1 MATVRT
7 SASHPILV
15 DYLAEEVAP
24 FRGRIG
30 LTFAPGKYQPG
41 GTTAHWERD
50 LSIDSRDLA
59 EKYNTRLLVSLV
71 EDHELRE
78 LKIEGLV
85 AACEARGVRVLR
97 APFKDQGVPSF
108 DLAKAA
114 VTAVLESAARGE
126 NAVIHCKGGL
136 GRTGLIAA
144 CAVVALGIDPATAMR
159 AVRKARKD
167 AIENPRQEDFVR
179 AFAKS
184 GFRFAS
190 AEVVE
195 PLDRLRV
202 TAQELM
208 TEHPPQWRNENKRVV
223 FEISSPSGSV
233 HRGELEYSR
242 WAPMSVPSRVDVRA
256 ASKRLRPVPGFFDY
270 TATASPAVD
279 WHVNFADASLF
290 GYYSGGLFAQDE
302 MQAVEHP
309 ALGALRRA
317 LDAKGMKALTEERGR
332 PTPVLV
338 MGVERRCR
346 VATNPDRAAGR
357 PEGLYGNAFAHAS
370 EDAIRLA
377 TERIDPPTRTNLI
390 CIAAPHATRGIYT
403 TAQIEHVLLTAYTGF
418 RAAVIESKRASAS
431 DVEAAVAVH
440 TGWWGCGAFGG
451 NRVLMSILQV
461 IAAEMAGV
469 EQLAFHY
476 GGPGE
481 EGSLKEAV
489 GVIEGTLAA
498 SGERGAAT
506 LIERLAAMRF
516 VWGVGNGT

>member
-1 MATVRT
+1 
-7 SASHPILV
+7 
-15 DYLAEEVAP
+15 
-24 FRGRIG
+24 
-30 LTFAPGKYQPG
+30 
-41 GTTAHWERD
+41 
-50 LSIDSRDLA
+50 
-59 EKYNTRLLVSLV
+59 
-71 EDHELRE
+71 
-78 LKIEGLV
+78 
-85 AACEARGVRVLR
+85 
-97 APFKDQGVPSF
+97 
-108 DLAKAA
+108 
-114 VTAVLESAARGE
+114 
-126 NAVIHCKGGL
+126 
-136 GRTGLIAA
+136 
-144 CAVVALGIDPATAMR
+144 
-159 AVRKARKD
+159 
-167 AIENPRQEDFVR
+167 
-179 AFAKS
+179 
-184 GFRFAS
+184 
-190 AEVVE
+190 
-195 PLDRLRV
+195 
-202 TAQELM
+202 
-208 TEHPPQWRNENKRVV
+208 
-223 FEISSPSGSV
+223 
-233 HRGELEYSR
+233 
-242 WAPMSVPSRVDVRA
+242 
-256 ASKRLRPVPGFFDY
+256 
-270 TATASPAVD
+270 
-279 WHVNFADASLF
+279 
-290 GYYSGGLFAQDE
+290 
-302 MQAVEHP
+302 
-309 ALGALRRA
+309 
-317 LDAKGMKALTEERGR
+317 
-332 PTPVLV
+332 